1 MPEKRHR
8 ERGGEDVSDAKFEPN
23 IVAFCCNWCSYA
35 GADLAGVSRMQYPP
49 NARIIRVMCSG
60 RVEPYFVLKSLELGA
75 DGVLVTGCHI
85 GDCHYISGNE
95 EAEKR
100 MAVTMEVLDK
110 LGLGR
115 DRMRL
120 EWISAS
126 EGQKFASTM
135 KEFTER
141 IRALGPNPLP
151 KVSPRKKG
159 NPGNLKAKMNQIIED
174 TGAFDCVEC
183 GKCTTVC
190 PVAKYNPNFAPR
202 TVVLKASEGLIENV
216 QTNKDIWTCVT
227 CEQCNSMCPYKVDYS
242 GFIRDMRKEAVEF
255 NNVPVCSQGGL
266 MQSVM
271 RIQAVSN
278 LRQNRLGWMK
288 PELKIAE
295 KGDVFYFTGC
305 VSYYDSIFKERKN
318 LDLAGIPR
326 AVVKIMNKGGIIPV
340 VSNDEVCC
348 GHDLN
353 WTGDEANLQKLM
365 KKNVELI
372 KASGAKKVVFSCPE
386 CMRTF
391 NMDYQDLMGDFDFEM
406 VHISQLVDELIQGGK
421 LKFKKGAKKVTFQDS
436 CRLGRHLGIY
446 DPPRNALKGA
456 DAQIIE
462 MENTR
467 DKALCCGVSAWATCD
482 EVSRKLQVDR
492 LKEAKKTGAECLVT
506 GCYKCLIHLNCTLE
520 YKTQVPK
527 ELIDIP
533 IKDLSV
539 VIADALE

>member
-1 MPEKRHR
+1 VK
-8 ERGGEDVSDAKFEPN
+8 DKAFEPN

-60 RVEPYFVLKSLELGA
+60 RVEPYFVLRALELGA
-75 DGVLVTGCHI
+75 DGVLVAGCHI
-85 GDCHYISGNE
+85 GDCHYISGNV

-100 MAVTMEVLDK
+100 MAATEEVLDK

-115 DRMRL
+115 KRMRL

-126 EGQKFASTM
+126 EGQKFATTM
-135 KEFTER
+135 KEFTEQ
-141 IRALGPNPLP
+141 IKALGPNPLP
-151 KVSPRKKG
+151 RAEGKKPG
-159 NPGNLKAKMNQIIED
+159 NPANLKARIDKIVED

-190 PVAKYNPNFAPR
+190 PVAKYNTNFAPR
-202 TVVLKASEGLIENV
+202 TIVLKAMEGIV
-216 QTNKDIWTCVT
+216 DQVATNRDIWTCVT

-242 GFIRDMRKEAVEF
+242 GFIRGMRTEASSLGNEA
-255 NNVPVCSQGGL
+255 VCSQGG
-266 MQSVM
+266 MIQAVM
-271 RIQAVSN
+271 RIQAYGN
-278 LRQNRLGWMK
+278 LKQDRLGWMA
-288 PELKIAE
+288 PELKIADTGE
-295 KGDVFYFTGC
+295 VFFFTGC
-305 VSYYDSIFKERKN
+305 VSYFDSMFKDRPELK
-318 LDLAGIPR
+318 LSEIPR
-326 AVVKIMNKGGIIPV
+326 ATVKIMNKAGIVPV

-353 WTGDEANLQKLM
+353 WIGDEGGLQKLM

-391 NMDYQDLMGDFDFEM
+391 NLDYQDFMGDFDFEM
-406 VHISQLVDELIQGGK
+406 LHISELVDDLIKEGK
-421 LKFKKGAKKVTFQDS
+421 LRFKKGARKVTFQDS

-446 DPPRNALKGA
+446 DPPRNALKGLGGT
-456 DAQIIE
+456 DITE
-462 MENTR
+462 MDNTR

-482 EVSRKLQVDR
+482 EISRKLQLDR

-506 GCYKCLIHLNCTLE
+506 GCYKCLIHLSCALE
-520 YKTQVPK
+520 NKIQVPK
-527 ELIDIP
+527 EQIDIP

-539 VIADALE
+539 VVAEALE

>member
-1 MPEKRHR
+1 MTDK
-8 ERGGEDVSDAKFEPN
+8 KFEPN

-35 GADLAGVSRMQYPP
+35 GADLAGVSRMQYPT
-49 NARIIRVMCSG
+49 NARVIRVMCSG
-60 RVEPYFVLKSLELGA
+60 RVEPYFILKALELGA
-75 DGVLVTGCHI
+75 DGVLVAGCHI

-100 MAVTMEVLDK
+100 MKMTMEVLDK
-110 LGLGR
+110 LGIGR

-126 EGQKFASTM
+126 EGQKFAQTM
-135 KEFTER
+135 KDFTEQ

-151 KVSPRKKG
+151 KIEGRKKADSS
-159 NPGNLKAKMNQIIED
+159 KIKDVMNRIIED

-202 TVVLKASEGLIENV
+202 TVVLKASEGIVENV
-216 QTNKDIWTCVT
+216 KSNKDVWTCVT
-227 CEQCNSMCPYKVDYS
+227 CEMCNSMCPYKVDYS
-242 GFIRDMRKEAVEF
+242 GFIRSMRAEAVRYD
-255 NNVPVCSQGGL
+255 NVPVCSQGGL
-266 MQSVM
+266 MQEVM
-271 RIQAVSN
+271 KIQADSTVK
-278 LRQNRLGWMK
+278 QNRLDWLSK
-288 PELKIAE
+288 DLKVAD
-295 KGDVFYFTGC
+295 KGEFFYFTGC
-305 VSYYDSIFKERKN
+305 VSYFDSIFKERPLK
-318 LDLAGIPR
+318 LSSIPH
-326 AVVKIMNKGGIIPV
+326 AVVRIMNKAGITPV

-353 WTGDEANLQKLM
+353 WTGDEASLRKLM
-365 KKNVELI
+365 KKNVDLI

-386 CMRTF
+386 CLRTF
-391 NMDYQDLMGDFDFEM
+391 NLDYQDLMGDFDFEM
-406 VHISQLVDELIQGGK
+406 VHISELADGLIQEGK
-421 LKFKKGAKKVTFQDS
+421 LKFKKSPRKVTFQDS

-446 DPPRNALKGA
+446 DQPRNALKA
-456 DAQIIE
+456 SDAQVVE

-467 DKALCCGVSAWATCD
+467 DKAGCCGVSAWATCD
-482 EVSRKLQVDR
+482 ETSRRLQTDR

-506 GCYKCLIHLNCTLE
+506 GCYKCLIHLSCVAEN
-520 YKTQVPK
+520 KTQVPK
-527 ELIDIP
+527 EQIDIP

>member
-1 MPEKRHR
+1 MS
-8 ERGGEDVSDAKFEPN
+8 EDEFEPN

-60 RVEPYFVLKSLELGA
+60 RVEPYFILKALELGA
-75 DGVLVTGCHI
+75 DGVLVAGCHI
-85 GDCHYISGNE
+85 GDCHYISGNV

-100 MAVTMEVLDK
+100 MKMTQELLDIV
-110 LGLGR
+110 GIGR

-126 EGQKFASTM
+126 EGQKFAATM
-135 KEFTER
+135 KEFTEQ
-141 IRALGPNPLP
+141 IKQLGPNPIP
-151 KVSPRKKG
+151 KQPKTASIDPAS
-159 NPGNLKAKMNQIIED
+159 LKQKVDQLIED

-190 PVAKYNPNFAPR
+190 PVAKHNPDFAPR
-202 TVVLKASEGLIENV
+202 TIVLKATEGQAEAIA
-216 QTNKDIWTCVT
+216 TGGDIWTCIT
-227 CEQCNSMCPYKVDYS
+227 CEQCNSMCPYEVDYS
-242 GFIRDMRKEAVEF
+242 GFIRGLRVEAVKMG
-255 NNVPVCSQGGL
+255 NTPACSQGGIITGL
-266 MQSVM
+266 MRV
-271 RIQAVSN
+271 QAHGDFK
-278 LRQNRLGWMK
+278 QDRLGWLTE
-288 PELKIAE
+288 ELKVAE

-305 VSYYDSIFKERKN
+305 VSYFDALFRDRDLN
-318 LDLAGIPR
+318 LSGIPQ
-326 AVVKIMNKGGIIPV
+326 AVVRIMNKAGVVPV

-353 WTGDEANLQKLM
+353 WTGDEVGLQKLM

-391 NMDYQDLMGDFDFEM
+391 DMDYQDLLGDFEFELT
-406 VHISQLVDELIQGGK
+406 HISEFVDDLVKEGK
-421 LKFKKGAKKVTFQDS
+421 LKLKPSARKLTFQDS

-446 DPPRNALKGA
+446 DQPRDALKASEGTE
-456 DAQIIE
+456 IVE

-482 EVSRKLQVDR
+482 EVSRKIQIDR
-492 LKEAKKTGAECLVT
+492 LKEAKKTGADCLVT
-506 GCYKCLIHLNCTLE
+506 GCYKCLMHLACARDNKLE
-520 YKTQVPK
+520 GVPK
-527 ELIDIP
+527 EQVDIK

-539 VIADALE
+539 AIEETLE

>member
-1 MPEKRHR
+1 MTEQ
-8 ERGGEDVSDAKFEPN
+8 GFDPN

-35 GADLAGVSRMQYPP
+35 GADLAGVSRLQYPT

-60 RVEPYFVLKSLELGA
+60 RVEPYFILRALEMGA
-75 DGVLVTGCHI
+75 DGILVAGCHI

-100 MAVTMEVLDK
+100 MKMTAEVLDK

-115 DRMRL
+115 GRMRL
-120 EWISAS
+120 EWVSAS
-126 EGQKFASTM
+126 EGQKFANTM
-135 KEFTER
+135 KEFTEQ
-141 IRALGPNPLP
+141 IKAMGSNPLP
-151 KVSPRKKG
+151 KLTPKKRG
-159 NPGNLKAKMNQIIED
+159 DPSKIKERMSQIIED

-202 TVVLKASEGLIENV
+202 TVVLKASEGLAENV
-216 QTNKDIWTCVT
+216 QSNKDVWTCVT

-242 GFIRDMRKEAVEF
+242 GFIRDMRNAAVTF
-255 NNVPVCSQGGL
+255 DNVPVCSQGGL
-266 MQSVM
+266 MHSVM
-271 RIQAVSN
+271 RVQANSP
-278 LRQNRLGWMK
+278 LKQNRLSWLK
-288 PELKIAE
+288 PELKVAD

-305 VSYYDSIFKERKN
+305 VSYYDTIFKDRN
-318 LDLAGIPR
+318 LDLAGIPQ
-326 AVVKIMNKGGIIPV
+326 AAVKIMNRGGIIPV

-353 WTGDEANLQKLM
+353 WTGDDVSLQKLM

-391 NMDYQDLMGDFDFEM
+391 NMDYQDLMGDFEFEM
-406 VHISQLVDELIQGGK
+406 AHISELADDLIQGGK
-421 LKFKKGAKKVTFQDS
+421 LKFKNSSKKLTLQDS

-446 DPPRNALKGA
+446 DPPREALKATGG
-456 DAQIIE
+456 QIVE

-467 DKALCCGVSAWATCD
+467 DKAVCCGVSAWATCD
-482 EVSRKLQVDR
+482 EISRKLQVER
-492 LKEAKKTGAECLVT
+492 LKEAKRTGADCLVT
-506 GCYKCLIHLNCTLE
+506 GCYKCLVHLNCALQN
-520 YKTQVPK
+520 KTQVPK
-527 ELIDIP
+527 EQIDIP

>member
-1 MPEKRHR
+1 M
-8 ERGGEDVSDAKFEPN
+8 SDAKFEPK

-75 DGVLVTGCHI
+75 DGVLVAGCHI

-100 MAVTMEVLDK
+100 MAVTMDILDK

-126 EGQKFASTM
+126 EGQKFAGTM

-159 NPGNLKAKMNQIIED
+159 NPGDLKAKMNQIIED

-202 TVVLKASEGLIENV
+202 TVVLKASEGLVENV

-271 RIQAVSN
+271 RIQAATH
-278 LRQNRLGWMK
+278 LKQNRLGWMK
-288 PELKIAE
+288 PEFKIAE

-318 LDLAGIPR
+318 LDLAGIPQ
-326 AVVKIMNKGGIIPV
+326 AVVKIMNKGGIVPV

-353 WTGDEANLQKLM
+353 WTGDEASLQKLM

-406 VHISQLVDELIQGGK
+406 AHISEFVDDLIQEGK

-456 DAQIIE
+456 DAQIVE

-482 EVSRKLQVDR
+482 EVSRKLQVDK

-520 YKTQVPK
+520 FKTHVPK
-527 ELIDIP
+527 EQIDIP
-533 IKDLSV
+533 VKDLSV